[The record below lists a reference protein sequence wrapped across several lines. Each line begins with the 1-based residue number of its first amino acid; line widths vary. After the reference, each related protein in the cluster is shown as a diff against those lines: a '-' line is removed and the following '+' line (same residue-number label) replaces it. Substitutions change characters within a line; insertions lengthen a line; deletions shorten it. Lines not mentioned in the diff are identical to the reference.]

1 MASGDKGPISL
12 VENLFTEGIPPS
24 DPKEDNAAVD
34 LRDAQGQAPSQG
46 NEKSLTPGA
55 QINSDI
61 PLTPVDE
68 RQTPIEGPSTTAY
81 TFDPSKVP
89 PKNQWWSILQAI
101 LPSETLGNE
110 AAAYDALRKLALSDL
125 EEGPRQLVLHL
136 LADQKKKAQAMEDT
150 GQPVL
155 SQKKPEE
162 SMQIPDDQEKS
173 GEENPANES
182 DPIHDNALNDILAFA
197 AAITELDNNN
207 IQRIQDFL
215 AKYPQ
220 DYKRIMD
227 ALGLEFFDK
236 SGYATPIIENIIKQ
250 SRSGWPNDLLPGV
263 VLNRASTFNQ
273 LHILDAFHIFH
284 LVGGNR
290 SQQNY
295 FRLVASLKAG
305 FENSDFLSS
314 APGLNR
320 YLSILHI
327 NQPLN
332 RIDDQGLDRGSFKF
346 TQYLHTPENMDESIP
361 DETMKQFYPEYDT
374 MTENEKNIAQA
385 EIHFA
390 QNFTKADFNLL
401 NKPGNNSFPLFLFI
415 FQGER
420 SNLIRDPEV
429 KKLVV
434 AKLLNSF
441 KNGSFKRSSETEQ

>member
-1 MASGDKGPISL
+1 MP
-12 VENLFTEGIPPS
+12 E
-24 DPKEDNAAVD
+24 
-34 LRDAQGQAPSQG
+34 
-46 NEKSLTPGA
+46 
-55 QINSDI
+55 
-61 PLTPVDE
+61 E
-68 RQTPIEGPSTTAY
+68 RQLEGSTVLQEY
-81 TFDPSKVP
+81 LFDPSKVP
-89 PKNQWWSILQAI
+89 HKEQWPIILQTI
-101 LPSETLGNE
+101 LPKIN
-110 AAAYDALRKLALSDL
+110 LSDRSVVYEELKKLNLSKL
-125 EEGPRQLVLHL
+125 EEEQRQLVLHL
-136 LADQKKKAQAMEDT
+136 LNKLKKEPQAMENT
-150 GQPVL
+150 GQTDL
-155 SQKKPEE
+155 SPKNPEE
-162 SMQIPDDQEKS
+162 SEQKTKTQETS
-173 GEENPANES
+173 GEKNPANES

-197 AAITELDNNN
+197 AAIKELDNNN

-227 ALGLEFFDK
+227 ALGLEFFDEL
-236 SGYATPIIENIIKQ
+236 GYATPIIENIIRQ

-263 VLNRASTFNQ
+263 VLNRARAFNH
-273 LHILDAFHIFH
+273 LYMLDAFHIFH

-290 SQQNY
+290 FQQNY

-332 RIDDQGLDRGSFKF
+332 RIDAQGFDSGSFEF
-346 TQYLHTPENMDESIP
+346 TKYLHTPENMNESIP
-361 DETMKQFYPEYDT
+361 DETMEQFYPEYDT

-390 QNFTKADFNLL
+390 QNFSKADFDLM
-401 NKPGNNSFPLFLFI
+401 NKPGNNSLLLFLFI